1 MQSSQDGEFAPF
13 TSTSS
18 NCFSQITSKNLYS
31 KNGTDFIRMHRNPSK
46 KIKKLSR
53 PQGTEKLGDT
63 TLINAYAFTHP
74 TVNAGAT
81 PVISRNSEAGLIKG
95 DVGISQP
102 DRTPN
107 HLSDSFSENVLIST
121 IPHQRFFTIQ
131 TILGIKSGFVNAK
144 NSILRLSFFLFLI
157 RIFANSPLK

>member
-1 MQSSQDGEFAPF
+1 MSEKGAIEPGRRVCTVHVHFFLIYSP
-13 TSTSS
+13 
-18 NCFSQITSKNLYS
+18 QITSKNLYS
-31 KNGTDFIRMHRNPSK
+31 KNGADFIRMYRNQST

-81 PVISRNSEAGLIKG
+81 PVISRNSEAGSIQG

-102 DRTPN
+102 DR
-107 HLSDSFSENVLIST
+107 
-121 IPHQRFFTIQ
+121 IP
-131 TILGIKSGFVNAK
+131 SCPVGF
-144 NSILRLSFFLFLI
+144 LL
-157 RIFANSPLK
+157 